1 MAIELIT
8 GHADAAHVSSA
19 DARAFNA
26 NAFTGASCCFLA
38 SEPAITMADANT
50 LTIGAC
56 EMLAQGAHVRI
67 TGTESLT
74 IQSGT
79 QSYTR
84 IDVVNL
90 HYEQDED
97 TGVETVELQVVTGTP
112 AASNPETPTTE
123 YTGLSILDGERIV
136 DIPIA
141 TVTVAGLTP
150 TPALTAYKTDQMAFN
165 TYSSGIWRVRHGHNG
180 TVEAWAIQT
189 YNGPVNTSGGGGY
202 YHVCPTIDF
211 PVTFTATPNIQ
222 LALESGQVGAQTH
235 INTAS
240 ATQVSAIIFRPTSD
254 TSTRYHALHWRVI
267 GTAAI

>member
-26 NAFTGASCCFLA
+26 HTISDTSCCFLDG
-38 SEPAITMADANT
+38 EPTLTMADANT

-141 TVTVAGLTP
+141 QVTVAGLTP
-150 TPALTAYKTDQMAFN
+150 TPALTVFGTDLLAKHTFD
-165 TYSSGIWRVRHGHNG
+165 SGEWTVEYGHNG
-180 TVEAWAIQT
+180 VVTCWATQTVNTPI
-189 YNGPVNTSGGGGY
+189 NTSGGGAY
-202 YHVCPTIDF
+202 YHICPVFNF
-211 PVTFTATPNIQ
+211 PVTFDSVPLCFCTIYSGQLTTNAICTFKDESKTRATIYRPTANSTSVQYNIQ
-222 LALESGQVGAQTH
+222 WLVRGRVAQ
-235 INTAS
+235 
-240 ATQVSAIIFRPTSD
+240 
-254 TSTRYHALHWRVI
+254 
-267 GTAAI
+267 